1 MSTKDHLRRDTH
13 DLGWTATGSVGVER
27 KLLSPPDDQD
37 AACTSLLRLTPGATW
52 SPPDGVAVLVVRGDW
67 SSARGRL
74 GPGGYGRLPAGSG
87 EVTSS
92 AAGCSLFVKAYAPG
106 VPGADLPA
114 LHVPSAEQ
122 PWLPGHGG
130 LRVKPLAA
138 EERHGAALV
147 LWPAGERFVRHQHW
161 GGEEILVLSG
171 TFRDE
176 HGSYPTGTWLRSPHL
191 SVHFPFVE
199 EETVIFV
206 RTGHLATD
214 FD

>member
-1 MSTKDHLRRDTH
+1 MTTKTHLQRDTSSM
-13 DLGWTATGSVGVER
+13 DWTGTPEAGVEQQ
-27 KLLSPPDDQD
+27 LLSPPDEQD
-37 AACTSLLRLTPGATW
+37 AARTSLVRLAPGATW
-52 SPPDGVAVLVVRGDW
+52 SPTDGVAVLVVEGEWTTVRG
-67 SSARGRL
+67 SL
-74 GPGGYGRLPAGSG
+74 GPAGYGRLPAGSG

-92 AAGCSLFVKAYAPG
+92 VLGCTLFVKAYAPG
-106 VPGADLPA
+106 VSGAELPT
-114 LHVPSAEQ
+114 LHVQSTEQ

-130 LRVKPLAA
+130 LEVKPLAA

-147 LWPAGERFVRHQHW
+147 HWPAGERFVQHQHW

>member
-1 MSTKDHLRRDTH
+1 MTTKTHLLRDTTSM
-13 DLGWTATGSVGVER
+13 DWAKTSEPGVEEQ
-27 KLLSPPDDQD
+27 LLCLPDDQD
-37 AACTSLLRLTPGATW
+37 TARTSLVRLAAGATW
-52 SPPDGVAVLVVRGDW
+52 SPPVGAAVLVVHGEW
-67 SSARGRL
+67 TTARGTL
-74 GPGGYGRLPAGSG
+74 GPAGYGRLPAGSA

-92 AAGCSLFVKAYAPG
+92 APGCTLFVKAYPANDL
-106 VPGADLPA
+106 GANLPA
-114 LHVPSAEQ
+114 LHVQSTEQ

-130 LRVKPLAA
+130 LEVKPLAA

-147 LWPAGERFVRHQHW
+147 HWPTGERFIQHQHW

-191 SVHFPFVE
+191 SVHHPFVE
-199 EETVIFV
+199 DETVIFV